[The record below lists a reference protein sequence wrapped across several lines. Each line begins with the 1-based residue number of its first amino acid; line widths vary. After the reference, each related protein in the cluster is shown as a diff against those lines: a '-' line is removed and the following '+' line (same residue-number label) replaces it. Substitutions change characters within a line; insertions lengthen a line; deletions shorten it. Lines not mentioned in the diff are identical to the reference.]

1 MSGAIWATYK
11 INSQWRAGVGADGM
25 TGRVPAAGES
35 SGNRAPGYVKVDALV
50 EYETMDYRVKLNL
63 NNLFD
68 KVYVDGVYRGF
79 TVWGPHVAPSCL

>member
-1 MSGAIWATYK
+1 MAC
-11 INSQWRAGVGADGM
+11 WRRCRWHD
-25 TGRVPAAGES
+25 RPCPS
-35 SGNRAPGYVKVDALV
+35 RRRIKGNRAPGYVKVDALV

-79 TVWGPHVAPSCL
+79 TVWGPTRGAQLSLTRTF